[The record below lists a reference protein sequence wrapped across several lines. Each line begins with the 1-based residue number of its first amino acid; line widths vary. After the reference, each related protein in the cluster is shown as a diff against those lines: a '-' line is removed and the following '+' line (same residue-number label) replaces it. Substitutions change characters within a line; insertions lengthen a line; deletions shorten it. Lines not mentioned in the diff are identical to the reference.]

1 MEKCDICDST
11 TLRTYVSWDST
22 LGWHGTCHDCRMAPK
37 VTGPG
42 EWKFIR
48 VGG

>member
-1 MEKCDICDST
+1 MGKCDICDNT
-11 TLRTYVSWDST
+11 TPRTYVSWDSDR
-22 LGWHGTCHDCRMAPK
+22 GWYGTCYECRLVPK
-37 VTGPG
+37 VIGPG